1 MNKVRLAVTG
11 GIGSGKSYVAA
22 MLSRWRIPVYNTDE
36 EARRLMVES
45 ERIRQD
51 LTALLGPEA
60 YTRDGALDKRRIAS
74 YLFASPRHA
83 ERINGLV
90 HPVVRDD
97 FLAWVERQERPL
109 VAMECAILFESG
121 FDRLVDKVLLV
132 RAPGDVC
139 LKRAMRRDCASE
151 EAVKARM
158 AAQMSDEERCAK
170 ADYIIDNDGNS
181 DVERRLE
188 EVLRRVVAETRVE
201 IKLF

>member
-1 MNKVRLAVTG
+1 MIKLGITG
-11 GIGSGKSYVAA
+11 GIGCGKSYVAH
-22 MLSRWRIPVYNTDE
+22 LLQERGIPVYDTDR
-36 EARRLMVES
+36 EAKRLMVS
-45 ERIRQD
+45 HPVIRRK
-51 LTALLGPEA
+51 LTELLGEA
-60 YTRDGALDKRRIAS
+60 VYEGDVLNKPLLAG
-74 YLFASPRHA
+74 YLFACKDNA
-83 ERINGLV
+83 ERVNSVV
-90 HPVVRDD
+90 HPCVYDD
-97 FLAWVERQERPL
+97 FLRWTKMHECSGKET
-109 VAMECAILFESG
+109 VAMESAILFESG

>member
-1 MNKVRLAVTG
+1 
-11 GIGSGKSYVAA
+11 
-22 MLSRWRIPVYNTDE
+22 
-36 EARRLMVES
+36 MVES

-51 LTALLGPEA
+51 LTALLGPGA

-188 EVLRRVVAETRVE
+188 EVFRRVVAETRVE